1 MILAVT
7 VVHAP
12 IRFRLP
18 LLAMITSSL
27 AYKSIQWDNFK
38 ASTRFRKLGQFYA
51 GFRNRATALSG
62 PTVQPRVGRHISGL
76 PSLIDM
82 FADERAY
89 PSDGPLTFRDKASR
103 QMPEMP
109 HAFPH
114 FACHVNTRVARAVG
128 ESNRIAEQ
136 GFIITDLDQHRG

>member
-12 IRFRLP
+12 IRFKLP

-62 PTVQPRVGRHISGL
+62 PTSV
-76 PSLIDM
+76 
-82 FADERAY
+82 
-89 PSDGPLTFRDKASR
+89 LTR
-103 QMPEMP
+103 Q
-109 HAFPH
+109 AGDDRTS
-114 FACHVNTRVARAVG
+114 ATA
-128 ESNRIAEQ
+128 I
-136 GFIITDLDQHRG
+136 